1 MYGGARNNGPA
12 DRLPLK
18 YVSSLPLSF
27 VKQCSPVS
35 GTFIMYDE
43 QKLHVDNNAL
53 FVVKDG
59 LLIFSNLISTL
70 YLYLLT

>member
-43 QKLHVDNNAL
+43 
-53 FVVKDG
+53 
-59 LLIFSNLISTL
+59 
-70 YLYLLT
+70 